1 MEPRNDAHP
10 TPPSINLSDPW
21 PTTVSYSSL
30 WDRAVRA
37 SLKTTKIREGTL
49 NTRRSKLPA
58 PGMPLEYTETDSL
71 IPILLIQRGVFCAQ
85 KKSKIA
91 FESQEFTSGWDII
104 LPSIWAKE
112 VWKSLVFAGARV
124 GGLRESRALSY
135 ESGIPAFPYDFPE
148 TQAFKS
154 WSDKIEKED
163 RESFEK
169 HPLSKRPNFDK
180 LGIAFPFAS
189 PFSALSP
196 SLTLIRGR
204 SVVTLLKDWLFKG
217 ALGSAKDFYQLCAD
231 SNLPNYDVT
240 GSCLIRIRLKVLRRG
255 APKDRAILY
264 QASTA
269 EYQYWTNKLNKSTS
283 DVLEDED
290 TGALDRY
297 PPSSAIVGYVTT
309 GNFSFQNG
317 YGTAIGTV
325 SLQGL
330 IDIYSIARKCV
341 FFICSVTVKCKN
353 INSDIREERR
363 PLSFILVRNL
373 EGRLCRPAM
382 FEICE

>member
-1 MEPRNDAHP
+1 MEPRNTHS
-10 TPPSINLSDPW
+10 TPASINTPDPW

-30 WDRAVRA
+30 WDPAVRA
-37 SLKTTKIREGTL
+37 SLKTTKVREGTL
-49 NTRRSKLPA
+49 NNRRSKLPV
-58 PGMPLEYTETDSL
+58 PGMPLEYTEADSL
-71 IPILLIQRGVFCAQ
+71 IPILLIQRGVFSGQ
-85 KKSKIA
+85 KKSKIV

-124 GGLRESRALSY
+124 GGLRESRVLSY

-148 TQAFKS
+148 TPAFKS

-163 RESFEK
+163 RDAFDK
-169 HPLSKRPNFDK
+169 HPLNKRPNFDK

-189 PFSALSP
+189 PFSVLSP
-196 SLTLIRGR
+196 SLTLIRGQ
-204 SVVTLLKDWLFKG
+204 SVVTLLKNWLFKG
-217 ALGSAKDFYQLCAD
+217 DLGSAKDFYQLCVD

-240 GSCLIRIRLKVLRRG
+240 GSCLVRIRLKVLQRG
-255 APKDRAILY
+255 APKDRAIIY

-269 EYQYWTNKLNKSTS
+269 EYEYWTNKLKKYST
-283 DVLEDED
+283 DVLEDD
-290 TGALDRY
+290 DAGALGRY

-330 IDIYSIARKCV
+330 IDIFSIARKYV
-341 FFICSVTVKCKN
+341 F
-353 INSDIREERR
+353 
-363 PLSFILVRNL
+363 L
-373 EGRLCRPAM
+373 
-382 FEICE
+382 